1 MKKVNMLLPF
11 MQKLKNKLNLLMQR
25 IRRRDD
31 DSFDNPYLI
40 Y

>member
-11 MQKLKNKLNLLMQR
+11 MQKLKNKFNQLLQR

-31 DSFDNPYLI
+31 DSFDNPYII

>member
-1 MKKVNMLLPF
+1 MKRRNMLLPF
-11 MQKLKNKLNLLMQR
+11 MQKLKHKLSLLMQR

-31 DSFDNPYLI
+31 DSFGNPYII

>member
-1 MKKVNMLLPF
+1 MKKQNMLLPF
-11 MQKLKNKLNLLMQR
+11 MQKLKSKIELFIKLF
-25 IRRRDD
+25 RRRDD